1 MAEAYKTSTVREQDK
16 GQRGSAVQSLK
27 PQGMS
32 TKLLQDA
39 RRSAKRKRAAVACF
53 SCKEKKAKCSGYRPC
68 SRCADSAACIFP
80 TPQVLHYPESSPFNL
95 RDGQPSHQKSNQLA
109 TMTLQPLPIKM
120 LQPFMRYQDLQA
132 EAVPLPGCL
141 AAAGLGVA
149 SNNPH
154 DETGWASH
162 LPLPL
167 NAASPTT
174 AGFVTRRPGMEAA
187 LRCPTSSWTPFS
199 EVTCRFSRSMHR

>member
-1 MAEAYKTSTVREQDK
+1 MSF
-16 GQRGSAVQSLK
+16 L
-27 PQGMS
+27 S

-39 RRSAKRKRAAVACF
+39 RRSAKRKRASVACF

-68 SRCADSAACIFP
+68 SRCADSVACTFP
-80 TPQVLHYPESSPFNL
+80 TPQMLHQPESSPYNL
-95 RDGQPSHQKSNQLA
+95 RDGQESDHISNQLA
-109 TMTLQPLPIKM
+109 STTLQPLPNKM
-120 LQPFMRYQDLQA
+120 LQPLTRHQDPQA
-132 EAVPLPGCL
+132 EGVPLPGCL
-141 AAAGLGVA
+141 APAGLGVA
-149 SNNPH
+149 SNNSH
-154 DETGWASH
+154 DETGWSSH